1 LTWTAVPSSPRE
13 TLDEGS
19 ELRLRAAVAVQAE
32 VNNGIRLEYSVAGD
46 PAAPPLLLV
55 MGLGMPGAMW
65 PESFVEYLLAEG
77 LRVIRFDNRDAGASS
92 KLSGGHRS
100 LLPWA
105 IARALLRLPVRA
117 PYTLDDMAADGIGLL
132 DALGIR
138 RCHVIGAS
146 LGGMI
151 SQVMAARYPER
162 VASLVSVMSTTG
174 NPDRRIAFGSRRALR
189 AITQP
194 PPASREF
201 DVVVEHLMSVF
212 RVIGSPGYPQDP
224 VVMRPHF
231 ERVVRAGLDPE
242 GSVRQLLA
250 IMASGDRRAQLRQV
264 KAPTLVIHGAAD
276 PLVPPAAGLDTA
288 RSIPGAR
295 FLMIDGMGHDFP
307 PALQPVIARAVGA
320 HCRAV
325 AC

>member
-1 LTWTAVPSSPRE
+1 VPDWPA
-13 TLDEGS
+13 L
-19 ELRLRAAVAVQAE
+19 
-32 VNNGIRLEYSVAGD
+32 VAGD
-46 PAAPPLLLV
+46 ASSAT
-55 MGLGMPGAMW
+55 
-65 PESFVEYLLAEG
+65 YLLA
-77 LRVIRFDNRDAGASS
+77 
-92 KLSGGHRS
+92 
-100 LLPWA
+100 
-105 IARALLRLPVRA
+105 
-117 PYTLDDMAADGIGLL
+117 DMADDTVRLLDHLGIG
-132 DALGIR
+132 AA
-138 RCHVIGAS
+138 HVVGAS

-151 SQVMAARYPER
+151 CQAMAYRYPER
-162 VASLVSVMSTTG
+162 VASLVSVMSSTG
-174 NPDRRIAFGSRRALR
+174 NPDRRIAFGSPRALR

-201 DVVVEHLMSVF
+201 DVVIEHLMSVF
-212 RVIGSPGYPQDP
+212 RAIGSPGYPQDP

-231 ERVVRAGLDPE
+231 ERVVRAGLDPD

-250 IMASGDRRAQLRQV
+250 ILASGDRRALLRQV

-288 RSIPGAR
+288 RCIPGAR
-295 FLMIDGMGHDFP
+295 FQLIDGMGHDFP

>member
-1 LTWTAVPSSPRE
+1 M
-13 TLDEGS
+13 
-19 ELRLRAAVAVQAE
+19 QAE
-32 VNNGIRLEYSVAGD
+32 VNHGIRLEYSIVGD
-46 PAAPPLLLV
+46 AAAPPLLLV

-65 PESFVEYLLAEG
+65 PEPFVEYLLAEG

-92 KLSGGHRS
+92 KLSGGDRRQ
-100 LLPWA
+100 LPWA
-105 IARALLRLPVRA
+105 IARALLHLPVRA

-132 DALGIR
+132 DSLGIR
-138 RCHVIGAS
+138 RCHVVGAS

-151 SQVMAARYPER
+151 AQVMAARHPDR
-162 VASLVSVMSTTG
+162 VATLVSIMSTTG
-174 NPDRRIAFGSRRALR
+174 NPDRRIALGSPRALR
-189 AITQP
+189 ALTQP

-212 RVIGSPGYPQDP
+212 RIIGSPGYPQDP
-224 VVMRPHF
+224 IVMRPHF

-250 IMASGDRRAQLRQV
+250 ILASGDRRVLLRQIRV
-264 KAPTLVIHGAAD
+264 PTLVMHGAAD
-276 PLVPPAAGLDTA
+276 PLIPPAAGLDTA
-288 RSIPGAR
+288 RCVPGAR
-295 FLMIDGMGHDFP
+295 FQLIDGMGHDFP
-307 PALQPVIARAVGA
+307 PALMPVLARAVGA

>member
-1 LTWTAVPSSPRE
+1 MRT
-13 TLDEGS
+13 
-19 ELRLRAAVAVQAE
+19 ELA
-32 VNNGIRLEYSVAGD
+32 NGIQLEYTVVGD
-46 PAAPPLLLV
+46 AAAPPMLLV

-65 PESFVEYLLAEG
+65 PESFVECLLAEG

-92 KLSGGHRS
+92 KLSGGHRRQ
-100 LLPWA
+100 LPWA

-117 PYTLDDMAADGIGLL
+117 PYTLDDMAADGVGLL

-138 RCHVIGAS
+138 RCHVVGAS

-151 SQVMAARYPER
+151 AQVLAARYPER
-162 VASLVSVMSTTG
+162 VASLVSLMSATG
-174 NPDRRIAFGSRRALR
+174 NPDRRVALGSPRALR

-194 PPASREF
+194 PPSSREF
-201 DVVVEHLMSVF
+201 DVVVEHLMRVF
-212 RVIGSPGYPQDP
+212 RAIGSPGYPQDP
-224 VVMRPHF
+224 IVMRPHF

-250 IMASGDRRAQLRQV
+250 ILASGDRRGLLRQV
-264 KAPTLVIHGAAD
+264 RAPTLVIHGCAD
-276 PLVPPAAGLDTA
+276 PLLPPTAGLDTA

-295 FLMIDGMGHDFP
+295 FQPIEGMGHDFP
-307 PALQPVIARAVGA
+307 PALQPVLARAIGA

>member
-1 LTWTAVPSSPRE
+1 M
-13 TLDEGS
+13 
-19 ELRLRAAVAVQAE
+19 QAE
-32 VNNGIRLEYSVAGD
+32 VNHGIRLEYSIVGD
-46 PAAPPLLLV
+46 AAAPPLLLV

-65 PESFVEYLLAEG
+65 PEPFVEYLLAEG

-92 KLSGGHRS
+92 KLRGGDRRQ
-100 LLPWA
+100 LPWA
-105 IARALLRLPVRA
+105 IARALLHLPVRA

-132 DALGIR
+132 DSLGIR
-138 RCHVIGAS
+138 RCHVVGAS

-151 SQVMAARYPER
+151 AQVMAARHPDR
-162 VASLVSVMSTTG
+162 VATLVSIMSTTG
-174 NPDRRIAFGSRRALR
+174 NPDRRIALGSPRALR
-189 AITQP
+189 ALTQP

-212 RVIGSPGYPQDP
+212 RIIGSPGYPQDP
-224 VVMRPHF
+224 IVMRPHF

-250 IMASGDRRAQLRQV
+250 ILASGDRRVLLRQIRV
-264 KAPTLVIHGAAD
+264 PTLVMHGAAD
-276 PLVPPAAGLDTA
+276 PLIPPAAGLDTA
-288 RSIPGAR
+288 RCVPGAR
-295 FLMIDGMGHDFP
+295 FQLIDGMGHDFP
-307 PALQPVIARAVGA
+307 PALMPVLARAVGA